1 MINNVIN
8 VMADEISAVD
18 QVLEVITKIFNTEL
32 CVVGGTTLTVGLLVV
47 ALLKFFIPK
56 DKEVARLET
65 IINNQ
70 EEIIETLEKENDDK
84 EARIQTLEAR
94 QNVIIENTP
103 NKRVRDCK
111 DIVITSDQIKK
122 TQLNATRLVKK
133 IRVKV
138 KNKKGD
144 AVNGN

>member
-1 MINNVIN
+1 MMINNLVNI
-8 VMADEISAVD
+8 MAEEISAVD
-18 QVLEVITKIFNTEL
+18 QVLDAITKIFNTEL

-56 DKEVARLET
+56 DKEVARLEV
-65 IINNQ
+65 IIDNQ
-70 EEIIETLEKENDDK
+70 EAIIENLEKDNDEK

-111 DIVITSDQIKK
+111 DIVITSDQVK
-122 TQLNATRLVKK
+122 TTRLNATRMIKK
-133 IRVKV
+133 IKVKV
-138 KNKKGD
+138 KKGD

>member
-1 MINNVIN
+1 MMINNLVTI
-8 VMADEISAVD
+8 MAEETSAVD
-18 QVLEVITKIFNTEL
+18 QVLDAITKILNTEL

-56 DKEVARLET
+56 DKEVARLEV
-65 IINNQ
+65 IIDNQ
-70 EEIIETLEKENDDK
+70 EAIIENLEKENDDK

-111 DIVITSDQIKK
+111 DIVITSDQVK
-122 TQLNATRLVKK
+122 TTRLNATRMIKRIK
-133 IRVKV
+133 VKV
-138 KNKKGD
+138 KKGD